1 MNNKNIISN
10 KFDLN
15 WSTTFSYKIIFCQ
28 KSLQNSGAHYTGMC
42 IILDKI
48 RYITF
53 FFVVDGGKIKL
64 ECGRDKKIF
73 RLVDKG
79 NFPHCYKTLYDHNL

>member
-1 MNNKNIISN
+1 
-10 KFDLN
+10 
-15 WSTTFSYKIIFCQ
+15 
-28 KSLQNSGAHYTGMC
+28 MC

-53 FFVVDGGKIKL
+53 FFVVDGEKIKL
-64 ECGRDKKIF
+64 ECGRDKIFF

-79 NFPHCYKTLYDHNL
+79 NFPHCYKTLYDYNL